1 MLSLPFMGCPVLDPC
16 PFCCF
21 FFELLRREREVR
33 FLRKEPDRR
42 KFSIDEQGIS
52 GRGALWPLVFSAR
65 V

>member
-1 MLSLPFMGCPVLDPC
+1 MLF
-16 PFCCF
+16 FFF

-52 GRGALWPLVFSAR
+52 GRDALWPLVFSAR
-65 V
+65 A